1 MPAYLNRAILGL
13 LGIPNQGAR
22 GVNREEAWPVIVRAL
37 REDIGDGDVTTSRTI
52 PPDRWLAG
60 EFVVK
65 GAGVIAGLQVVGW
78 VFEALDDSIQYR
90 SLATDG
96 DIVQPG
102 DVVALAR
109 GRGGSILTG
118 ERVALNFLQRMSGI
132 ATMTRRYVDAVAGT
146 GAVILDTR
154 KTVPGLRT
162 LDKWAVRLGGG
173 QNHRMGLYDMV
184 LVKDN
189 HIRAA
194 GGLSA
199 AVADVRQ
206 DSGLLV
212 EVEVESLD
220 QFEEALALDVDR
232 IMLDNMGTEQLQEAV
247 RRARGPVKL
256 EASGGITIGN
266 VAEVAR
272 TGVDYIS
279 VGALTHSVVALDVS
293 LEIELE

>member
-1 MPAYLNRAILGL
+1 L
-13 LGIPNQGAR
+13 LGIPKQGVR
-22 GVNREEAWPVIVRAL
+22 GVDREEAWPVILQAL
-37 REDIGDGDVTTSRTI
+37 KEDIGGGDVTTARTI
-52 PPDRWLAG
+52 PSDRWLAG
-60 EFVVK
+60 EFLVK
-65 GAGVIAGLQVVGW
+65 APGVIAGLRVVGW
-78 VFEALDDSIQYR
+78 VFEALNGSIEYR
-90 SLATDG
+90 ALGTDG
-96 DIVQPG
+96 DPVQPG
-102 DVVALAR
+102 DVVALVR
-109 GRGGSILTG
+109 GKGGSVLTG

-154 KTVPGLRT
+154 KTVPGLRM

-184 LVKDN
+184 LIKDN

-194 GGLSA
+194 GGISA
-199 AVADVRQ
+199 AVASVRQ
-206 DSGLLV
+206 DCELLI
-212 EVEVESLD
+212 EVEAETLD

-232 IMLDNMGTEQLQEAV
+232 IMLDNMGTQQLQEAV
-247 RRARGPVKL
+247 KRAGGLVEL
-256 EASGGITIGN
+256 EASGGITIDN

-279 VGALTHSVVALDVS
+279 VGALTHSVAALDVS